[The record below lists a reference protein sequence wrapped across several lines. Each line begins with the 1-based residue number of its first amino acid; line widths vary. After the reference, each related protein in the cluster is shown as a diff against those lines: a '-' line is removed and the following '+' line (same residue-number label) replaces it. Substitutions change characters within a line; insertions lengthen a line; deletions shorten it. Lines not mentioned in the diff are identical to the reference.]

1 MPRCE
6 GRVRKT
12 QGKKCIKNSDVLGE
26 FLLDSHG
33 HLIIDQDLYNHDGLT
48 QDGIAEAFI
57 EFAKKENLSF
67 FKLSPS
73 VTPFDAVK
81 YQRLMDGLEAV
92 ELTLSQVIEEDINLR
107 IDSEF
112 MKKEYFI
119 INSKIKKN
127 DFQLLDYLAS
137 KISDGTHFTPKYTE
151 IGIPFL
157 SALNVQ
163 ENYLNIAENYQFISV
178 DEHKKLYKRCNPETN
193 DILLRKVGV
202 GARLACVVPE
212 NIFEFSI
219 FVSVALV
226 KCKVDKINPFFL
238 STFIN
243 TIYGQKQLIRFNKG
257 ITQPDLHLEEIRK
270 LKVPIFKSSFQ
281 KKIEQIVRYSQ
292 KLREV
297 ASYLYQETEN
307 LLLSELNLKDW
318 QPTEENI

>member
-1 MPRCE
+1 M
-6 GRVRKT
+6 
-12 QGKKCIKNSDVLGE
+12 
-26 FLLDSHG
+26 
-33 HLIIDQDLYNHDGLT
+33 
-48 QDGIAEAFI
+48 
-57 EFAKKENLSF
+57 
-67 FKLSPS
+67 
-73 VTPFDAVK
+73 
-81 YQRLMDGLEAV
+81 
-92 ELTLSQVIEEDINLR
+92 
-107 IDSEF
+107 
-112 MKKEYFI
+112 
-119 INSKIKKN
+119 
-127 DFQLLDYLAS
+127 
-137 KISDGTHFTPKYTE
+137 
-151 IGIPFL
+151 
-157 SALNVQ
+157 
-163 ENYLNIAENYQFISV
+163 NIAENYQFISV

-318 QPTEENI
+318 QPTEENIAVKSFKESFLSCDRLDAEYYQPKYDQAEKVIKDCGFPTQKLGSLIEPIQNGFDYREYTEEGTPYIRVGDVKNGLINLESAVKIPISMADVNKPVGLQLGDILFTRKGSFGNSA